1 MTIVGTM
8 RTPRL
13 LISSI
18 ALLGFIGASCGSDSD
33 TAATTVAV
41 AAPTDS
47 PTTTAAPSTEAPTT
61 VATTEAPTTIPA
73 VTGDIVV
80 FAASSLTEAFTEIG
94 EAFKVDNPDA
104 SVVFTFAGSGD
115 LVTQIGEGA
124 PADVFASADDGN
136 MTKLADAGEAAGDPL
151 SIAKNTM
158 EIIVEKGNPKAIAG
172 VADLAKPDLLVV
184 LCADTVPCG
193 KSAAAVLAN
202 AAVTLTPV
210 SLEDKV
216 KGVVTKVTA
225 GEADAGI
232 VYVSD
237 VNAAGDSA
245 EGVEIPADINVINN
259 YPMVVTKE
267 STNTAGAQAFID
279 YVASDAG
286 QAILAKFGFLA
297 P

>member
-1 MTIVGTM
+1 MTIVVTM
-8 RTPRL
+8 RDTPRL

-18 ALLGFIGASCGSDSD
+18 ALLGLVAASCGSDSD
-33 TAATTVAV
+33 
-41 AAPTDS
+41 DS
-47 PTTTAAPSTEAPTT
+47 APTT
-61 VATTEAPTTIPA
+61 VVASDAPTAVPA
-73 VTGDIVV
+73 VSGDVVV

-94 EAFKVDNPDA
+94 EAFTADNPDA
-104 SVVFTFAGSGD
+104 NVVFTFAGSGD

-124 PADVFASADDGN
+124 PADVFASADDSN
-136 MTKLADAGEAAGDPL
+136 MTTLSDAGEAAGEPV

-158 EIIVEKGNPKAIAG
+158 EIIVEKGNPKSITG
-172 VADLAKPDLLVV
+172 VADLANADLLVV
-184 LCADTVPCG
+184 LCSDTVPCG

-237 VNAAGDSA
+237 VHAAGDTA
-245 EGVEIPADINVINN
+245 DGVEIPADINVINN
-259 YPMVVTKE
+259 YPVVVTKE
-267 STNTAGAQAFID
+267 ATNIAAAQAFID

-286 QAILAKFGFLA
+286 QAIMAKYGFLA

>member
-1 MTIVGTM
+1 MTIVAIM
-8 RTPRL
+8 RTTPRFL
-13 LISSI
+13 LSS
-18 ALLGFIGASCGSDSD
+18 LVVLGFIGASCGSDSSD
-33 TAATTVAV
+33 SASTTVPAITVPV
-41 AAPTDS
+41 AS
-47 PTTTAAPSTEAPTT
+47 
-61 VATTEAPTTIPA
+61 
-73 VTGDIVV
+73 GDIVV
-80 FAASSLTEAFTEIG
+80 FAASSLTESFTEIA
-94 EAFKVDNPDA
+94 EAFKVENADA
-104 SVVFTFAGSGD
+104 NVVLTFAGSGD

-124 PADVFASADDGN
+124 PADVFASADDAN
-136 MTKLADAGEAAGDPL
+136 MTKLADAGEAGGEPV

-158 EIIVEKGNPKAIAG
+158 EIIVEKGNPKAITG

-193 KSAAAVLAN
+193 KSAAKVLEN

-237 VNAAGDSA
+237 VNAAGDTA
-245 EGVEIPADINVINN
+245 TGVEIPAEINVINN
-259 YPMVVTKE
+259 YPVVVTKE
-267 STNTAGAQAFID
+267 SANPFGAQTFID
-279 YVASDAG
+279 FVAGDAG
-286 QAILAKFGFLA
+286 QAIMAKYGFLA

>member
-1 MTIVGTM
+1 MTLVSHRLTNVEAM
-8 RTPRL
+8 RTSPRL
-13 LISSI
+13 LIAS
-18 ALLGFIGASCGSDSD
+18 LVVLGFVGASCGSDD
-33 TAATTVAV
+33 ADAATT
-41 AAPTDS
+41 
-47 PTTTAAPSTEAPTT
+47 T
-61 VATTEAPTTIPA
+61 VADTEPE
-73 VTGDIVV
+73 VTVPVASGDIVV
-80 FAASSLTEAFTEIG
+80 FAASSLTESFTEIAA
-94 EAFKVDNPDA
+94 AFKAENPDA
-104 SVVFTFAGSGD
+104 NVVFTFAGSGD

-124 PADVFASADDGN
+124 PADVFASADDAN
-136 MTKLADAGEAAGDPL
+136 MTKLSDARESAGEPV

-158 EIIVEKGNPKAIAG
+158 EVIVEKGNPKGITG

-193 KSAAAVLAN
+193 KSAAAVLEN
-202 AAVTLTPV
+202 AAVTVTPV

-237 VNAAGDSA
+237 VNAAGDTA

-259 YPMVVTKE
+259 YPIVA
-267 STNTAGAQAFID
+267 TNEATNAFGAQAFID
-279 YVASDAG
+279 FVASDAG
-286 QAILAKFGFLA
+286 HAIMAKYGFLA

>member
-1 MTIVGTM
+1 M
-8 RTPRL
+8 RKALRL
-13 LISSI
+13 LLPSI
-18 ALLGFIGASCGSDSD
+18 VVLGFIGASCGSDSD
-33 TAATTVAV
+33 SAATTVAAASTTV
-41 AAPTDS
+41 AA
-47 PTTTAAPSTEAPTT
+47 PTTTAAPTTEVPTT
-61 VATTEAPTTIPA
+61 VAATDAPTIVPA

-80 FAASSLTEAFTEIG
+80 FAASSLTESFTEIG
-94 EAFKVDNPDA
+94 DAFKVSNPDA
-104 SVVFTFAGSGD
+104 NVVFTFAGSGD

-136 MTKLADAGEAAGDPL
+136 MTKLTYAREAAGDPV

-172 VADLAKPDLLVV
+172 VADLAKADLFVV

-193 KSAAAVLAN
+193 KSAAAVLKN
-202 AAVTLTPV
+202 AAVAVTPV

-237 VNAAGDSA
+237 VNAAGDTA
-245 EGVEIPADINVINN
+245 AAVEIPADINVINN
-259 YPMVVTKE
+259 YPVVVTKE
-267 STNTAGAQAFID
+267 ASNTAGAQAFID
-279 YVASDAG
+279 FVASDAG
-286 QAILAKFGFLA
+286 QAIMAKYGFLA